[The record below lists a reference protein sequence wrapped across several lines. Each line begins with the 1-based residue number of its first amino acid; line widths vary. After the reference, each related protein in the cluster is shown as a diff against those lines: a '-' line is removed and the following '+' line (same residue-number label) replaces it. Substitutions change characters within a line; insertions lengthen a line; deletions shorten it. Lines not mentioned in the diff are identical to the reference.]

1 MSKTVLEILKL
12 IRPDIEPNEETD
24 LIQGGFLDS
33 FDIIELVTELD
44 EEYNIS
50 IDCADV
56 SATNF
61 TSIKSIE
68 ILLKKYLEDA

>member
-50 IDCADV
+50 IDGADV